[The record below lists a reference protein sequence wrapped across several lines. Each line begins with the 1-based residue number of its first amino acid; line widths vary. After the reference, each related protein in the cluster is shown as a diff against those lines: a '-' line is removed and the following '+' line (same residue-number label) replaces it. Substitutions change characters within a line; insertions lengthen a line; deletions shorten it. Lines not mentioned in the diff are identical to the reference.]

1 MFIEA
6 IGREP
11 SDKEFNLMND
21 LFNEQKENF
30 LEDKESAKNYLS
42 VGDKPYDSNIPVED
56 IAALGVLATAIFNLW
71 ESMAKF

>member
-1 MFIEA
+1 MVPNSLGPGELLTHY
-6 IGREP
+6 GT
-11 SDKEFNLMND
+11 S
-21 LFNEQKENF
+21 EQKEYF

-42 VGDKPYDSNIPVED
+42 VGDKPYDSNVPVED